1 MKEHAVNKYHATLKH
16 LKNRKSK
23 LAQYEKGQ
31 KGPIDD
37 YATKD
42 SDMGIDSVSGFDS
55 EEEESEEE
63 SDFVV
68 DDDMIDGEKTAVQE
82 AMMELPPEFSKGRVL
97 SFKRQLEIYI
107 EYLVR
112 LVLNPVFDSSTST
125 RYDLAKKAVMKR
137 IQGYKDSIVTSDVWL
152 SSFKSTVDKYSKW
165 VQTKDIVYDYAMK
178 CEACRSNK
186 PAGVKIIL
194 SDINDEQDSTVLYL
208 GTECCKKGEMYHYFK
223 HFASHMFAKV
233 KTIVEEMRNLGIQ
246 DPGSIHIQ
254 MLATGYIKML
264 TKEVRNS
271 FNVTIR
277 LYNLKGHKSRIE
289 DSSSSEDISSIE
301 DTNSSEYQ

>member
-1 MKEHAVNKYHATLKH
+1 MKHTEKEDIIDDLNFLDKSDILNERTRGKQVSRYSEALKK
-16 LKNRKSK
+16 LKDRKSK

-42 SDMGIDSVSGFDS
+42 SDMGINSVSGFDS

-194 SDINDEQDSTVLYL
+194 SDINDEQDST
-208 GTECCKKGEMYHYFK
+208 CCKKGEMYHYFK

-254 MLATGYIKML
+254 MLATGYIKMV
-264 TKEVRNS
+264 KIYVS
-271 FNVTIR
+271 FLVYIFLF
-277 LYNLKGHKSRIE
+277 LYL
-289 DSSSSEDISSIE
+289 SS
-301 DTNSSEYQ
+301 